1 MEGLNCC
8 DEIMI
13 FHGLCAGCN
22 RDVSSFLSDQEV
34 GGGGGMSSRGR
45 LSDSGSQRSASHRS
59 GPGHGSAGQGNNS
72 MGRSKMVPVVMPG
85 HDSPQIHVSAK
96 VANEMASDHER
107 HLKKHRKLAL
117 IVDLDRTVLH
127 TTTSPVAELWRK
139 HGADVHELGS
149 SLGGR
154 YFTRI
159 RPGVAAFLQRMQ
171 PLFEMHVYTM
181 GTRMYAANCLAVID
195 PTREFFSDRILSKDE
210 SLCKSTKTRT
220 LEALFPKGT
229 HMVAVIDDTPQV
241 WRYSPNLVAVAPYE
255 YFLGMEEA
263 NLLSVNQKSEGRGDL
278 PGAALAGK
286 TCVPD
291 AFAALLRETHRGGS
305 TTATSLP
312 DALAD
317 VALSELRYMLDTCDP
332 FEDKAFAKRI
342 AESCGVAEHLV
353 PVPVTQHW
361 VLGADDAD
369 TAGAPAETGCVQG
382 AGATSA
388 APSNPGPV
396 SSAASSASSNAHT
409 GTMDAHRKQHL
420 GTQLDAVKCL
430 QRAGNYVDLVL
441 PEGDSTTT
449 ARRRWDMTPTSGG
462 TLQVLAIPVAD
473 GPDPRTFVFLVQHI
487 ACAIDAITTEALSA
501 AGDQTGTGERR
512 CGVVLSVHVAEV
524 IAAKSAEKAV
534 WIVKDRLYYRQYRS
548 AVLLLRVFRRAIPSK
563 YWGPVDMKETEL
575 LGRWAQELGTSKR
588 LVAKPL
594 PAQDTDTVLET
605 IGDILTDVH
614 QQFYQTKAHVHTVPA
629 ILATLKH
636 KYSAYRCWSLTG
648 VHVVFSGLIA
658 RGTDP
663 ERNALWV
670 RVREMGGD
678 CSAELRM
685 QAPRRTTHLVA
696 RSLGTEKCKMA
707 LQIPGCVIIAEAW
720 LHECFR
726 LGRRVDE
733 APYVL
738 AKPQAAV
745 GAASSVRVHADKSVI
760 CDNRSTA
767 DILPHGDGQG
777 VVPVDSADVD
787 DTLLELSS
795 ATRAAMD
802 QEVLDAMESDSASE
816 ADSDTDGMGG
826 GTDNAVDA
834 NDTTDSRIVGV
845 EHITG
850 VQDGKITDHD
860 RANGHHTA
868 QPDAVD
874 DGLGMSRE
882 EILGL
887 DADDD
892 DDDSEDRRG
901 WKRPRTSLS
910 PPRAAVRSSEAA
922 DSATSSS
929 DSDAS
934 DDDDVLD
941 ADFARALNA
950 KFDQST
956 GSGQII

>member
-1 MEGLNCC
+1 MTTRKILFRVG
-8 DEIMI
+8 
-13 FHGLCAGCN
+13 FY
-22 RDVSSFLSDQEV
+22 SFVRLHRKVVRRMKLSKSLLHSTRLLFAIL
-34 GGGGGMSSRGR
+34 GGMLRVGSISHA
-45 LSDSGSQRSASHRS
+45 SKTDS
-59 GPGHGSAGQGNNS
+59 
-72 MGRSKMVPVVMPG
+72 
-85 HDSPQIHVSAK
+85 
-96 VANEMASDHER
+96 
-107 HLKKHRKLAL
+107 
-117 IVDLDRTVLH
+117 
-127 TTTSPVAELWRK
+127 
-139 HGADVHELGS
+139 
-149 SLGGR
+149 
-154 YFTRI
+154 
-159 RPGVAAFLQRMQ
+159 
-171 PLFEMHVYTM
+171 
-181 GTRMYAANCLAVID
+181 
-195 PTREFFSDRILSKDE
+195 
-210 SLCKSTKTRT
+210 
-220 LEALFPKGT
+220 
-229 HMVAVIDDTPQV
+229 
-241 WRYSPNLVAVAPYE
+241 
-255 YFLGMEEA
+255 
-263 NLLSVNQKSEGRGDL
+263 
-278 PGAALAGK
+278 
-286 TCVPD
+286 
-291 AFAALLRETHRGGS
+291 
-305 TTATSLP
+305 
-312 DALAD
+312 
-317 VALSELRYMLDTCDP
+317 
-332 FEDKAFAKRI
+332 
-342 AESCGVAEHLV
+342 
-353 PVPVTQHW
+353 
-361 VLGADDAD
+361 
-369 TAGAPAETGCVQG
+369 
-382 AGATSA
+382 TSA
-388 APSNPGPV
+388 FDT
-396 SSAASSASSNAHT
+396 HT
-409 GTMDAHRKQHL
+409 
-420 GTQLDAVKCL
+420 
-430 QRAGNYVDLVL
+430 
-441 PEGDSTTT
+441 
-449 ARRRWDMTPTSGG
+449 
-462 TLQVLAIPVAD
+462 
-473 GPDPRTFVFLVQHI
+473 
-487 ACAIDAITTEALSA
+487 
-501 AGDQTGTGERR
+501 
-512 CGVVLSVHVAEV
+512 
-524 IAAKSAEKAV
+524 
-534 WIVKDRLYYRQYRS
+534 
-548 AVLLLRVFRRAIPSK
+548 
-563 YWGPVDMKETEL
+563 
-575 LGRWAQELGTSKR
+575 
-588 LVAKPL
+588 
-594 PAQDTDTVLET
+594 
-605 IGDILTDVH
+605 
-614 QQFYQTKAHVHTVPA
+614 
-629 ILATLKH
+629 
-636 KYSAYRCWSLTG
+636 
-648 VHVVFSGLIA
+648 
-658 RGTDP
+658 
-663 ERNALWV
+663 
-670 RVREMGGD
+670 
-678 CSAELRM
+678 
-685 QAPRRTTHLVA
+685 
-696 RSLGTEKCKMA
+696 A